1 MDEKECRK
9 ILSAN
14 IKLHRNRLHLSQFDL
29 ASMLDISPNF
39 LSDIETSKKWVSPL
53 TLTRLA
59 EALHIEVH
67 ELFKPE
73 KDLPDDVTA
82 VLSHCLDD
90 ISVAVKKTVTQSVA
104 QIFMKSVTQ
113 TASQFVAQSLTQS
126 VRDSVENSLENI
138 RKQYTLK
145 ESEN

>member
-9 ILSAN
+9 VLSTN
-14 IKLHRNRLHLSQFDL
+14 IKLHRNRLHLSQLDL
-29 ASMLDISPNF
+29 ASMLNISPNF
-39 LSDIETSKKWVSPL
+39 LSDIETGKKWVSPL

-59 EALHIEVH
+59 KALHVEVY

-104 QIFMKSVTQ
+104 QIFMQSVTQ
-113 TASQFVAQSLTQS
+113 TASQFITQSLTQS
-126 VRDSVENSLENI
+126 VRDSVQGSLNNI
-138 RKQYTLK
+138 RKQYINEET
-145 ESEN
+145 E